1 MTRTEKYRKLREE
14 LHSSS
19 EREWMKK
26 MKPKTVLYV
35 EECEMG
41 VIREKY
47 LECPSCFETIDS
59 DEWNYC
65 PFCGQAILMPE
76 EDE

>member
-1 MTRTEKYRKLREE
+1 
-14 LHSSS
+14 
-19 EREWMKK
+19 MKK

-65 PFCGQAILMPE
+65 PFCGQAVLMPE

>member
-14 LHSSS
+14 LCSSS

-41 VIREKY
+41 VSREKY
-47 LECPSCFETIDS
+47 LECSSCFETNES

-65 PFCGQAILMPE
+65 PFCGQSIKMTE
-76 EDE
+76 E